1 MAYILHILS
10 ARQRNDVRNKE
21 GIVAD
26 SGRGGKVKNFCR
38 NFIDNFQNLHNSQ
51 NSL

>member
-26 SGRGGKVKNFCR
+26 SGRGGNVKDFSR
-38 NFIDNFQNLHNSQ
+38 DFLDTFQNVHNSQ